1 MRKLIII
8 LVPLLLVAG
17 GGYASYY
24 FLFRTDDQPRDAAA
38 EAEADRL
45 NAEFVPFGTVNLPVI
60 RHGNIYRY
68 IGLTITLE
76 VAGVEESDLVK
87 QRTSKLNAVFLR
99 EGLRSARLWDNTN
112 HEPTL
117 PEIKAM
123 LRDAA
128 NAVLGDGVVR
138 AVLIQNLNEWTA
150 S

>member
-99 EGLRSARLWDNTN
+99 EGLPECPGCGTTPTTSRPCLKSRPCCAMPPTPSLATAWYARY
-112 HEPTL
+112 
-117 PEIKAM
+117 
-123 LRDAA
+123 
-128 NAVLGDGVVR
+128 
-138 AVLIQNLNEWTA
+138 
-150 S
+150 